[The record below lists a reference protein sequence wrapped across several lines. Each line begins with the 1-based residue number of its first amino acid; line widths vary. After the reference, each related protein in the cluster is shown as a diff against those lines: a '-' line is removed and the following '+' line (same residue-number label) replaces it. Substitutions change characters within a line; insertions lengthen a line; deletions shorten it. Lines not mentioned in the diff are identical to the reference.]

1 MVNQIF
7 TRILKHPV
15 TQNALSLFTVQ
26 IARYILPLITIPYLA
41 RVLGPDN
48 WGLVIFSQASA
59 HSLVVIL
66 DYGFNFSATREIA
79 RHQDNPEKIPE
90 IVAGVIGALS
100 LLIVGS
106 GLVVSSMYLTIPIF
120 KTHPD
125 YLIWA
130 WLIAIAQGTAPIWY
144 FLGNERMQI
153 PATVDLITCTF
164 ASMSNFILIKT
175 PDEGWKVLAAQ
186 AIAGLFAAGVM
197 LIRMYSEI
205 SWRVPSIGSAFTAL
219 RMGWSMFF
227 FQGSVSLYTTANTL
241 ILGMIVPASEVA
253 FYGAAERISK
263 TGVSFLLPITQTM
276 FPRISNLLA
285 NDLKK
290 AARFA
295 RLSLLF
301 MGIGSS
307 ILALTLA
314 MLAPIIVH
322 ILLGEKF
329 EAVIP
334 LLRVML
340 ILTPLLAL
348 SNVLGVQWMLPLGLD
363 RHFNIINISAGLI
376 NLILALFLS
385 HRFGSMGMV
394 WTVILSQVFAVTTMY
409 IVLLLKDLSF
419 LRL

>member
-1 MVNQIF
+1 M
-7 TRILKHPV
+7 
-15 TQNALSLFTVQ
+15 
-26 IARYILPLITIPYLA
+26 
-41 RVLGPDN
+41 
-48 WGLVIFSQASA
+48 IFSQASA